1 MNYKVGV
8 SIVPTP
14 WRGFMSKALRT
25 VPGLEKNAMEV
36 LTIII
41 IIIIVP
47 QLPLWAPFLG
57 DGRW

>member
-1 MNYKVGV
+1 
-8 SIVPTP
+8 
-14 WRGFMSKALRT
+14 MSKALRT

-41 IIIIVP
+41 IIIVP

>member
-1 MNYKVGV
+1 
-8 SIVPTP
+8 
-14 WRGFMSKALRT
+14 MSKALRT
-25 VPGLEKNAMEV
+25 VPGLEKNAKEV